1 MKSQKIRISKILS
14 HAGICSRREA
24 EILVKEGKVELNG
37 EIFEEFSIEKDKIK
51 KIRVLGKEL
60 KKLKT
65 RVWVLNKPVGYVC
78 SNKEQ
83 KNQKSLFRL
92 LSTQDFPRVVTVGRL
107 DINSEGLIILTNN
120 PSLSSF
126 LERPSN
132 KVVRIYL
139 VDVKGSL
146 PSNFYNLIKKNIN
159 IEGIIYEISS
169 LETIYTKNFNHQFKI
184 KLYEGKKREIRNIM
198 NFFGLKVLRLKR
210 TQYGPFLLKNLEEG
224 NVKEIEEEKIN
235 NFLNQLNFSY
245 ENNFW

>member
-14 HAGICSRREA
+14 HAGVCSRRQA

-60 KKLKT
+60 KEPKT

-83 KNQKSLFRL
+83 ENQKSLFRL
-92 LSTQDFPRVVTVGRL
+92 LSKDFPRVVTVGRL
-107 DINSEGLIILTNN
+107 DINSEGLMVLTNN
-120 PSLSSF
+120 PTLSSF

-132 KVVRIYL
+132 KVERIYF
-139 VDVKGSL
+139 VDVKGNL
-146 PSNFYNLIKKNIN
+146 PNNFYNLIKKKININ
-159 IEGIIYEISS
+159 GIIYEVFS
-169 LETIYTKNFNHQFKI
+169 LDTIYSKNLNHQFKI
-184 KLYEGKKREIRNIM
+184 KLYEGKNREIRNVM
-198 NFFGLKVLRLKR
+198 NYFGLKVLKLKR
-210 TQYGPFLLKNLEEG
+210 IQYGPFLLENLDEG
-224 NVKEIEEEKIN
+224 YVKEIEEKKVK
-235 NFLNQLNFSY
+235 NFLKQLKFSY

>member
-24 EILVKEGKVELNG
+24 ELLIKEGKIELNG
-37 EIFEEFSIEKDKIK
+37 KIFEEFSIEKDKIK

-60 KKLKT
+60 KKQKT

-83 KNQKSLFRL
+83 NNQKSLFRL
-92 LSTQDFPRVVTVGRL
+92 LSTKDFPRVVTVGRL

-132 KVVRIYL
+132 KVERIYL
-139 VDVKGSL
+139 VDVKGNL
-146 PSNFYNLIKKNIN
+146 PENFYNLIKKKIN
-159 IEGIIYEISS
+159 VDDIIYEIYN

-198 NFFGLKVLRLKR
+198 NFFGLKVLKLKR
-210 TQYGPFLLKNLEEG
+210 IRYGPFLLKNLEEG
-224 NVKEIEEEKIN
+224 NVKEIEEKKIN
-235 NFLNQLNFSY
+235 NFLKKLNFSY